1 MVDEGRIGEREE
13 AFSGDRLF
21 PADLQWGTE
30 VVDTWNEAEREEVL
44 WGRGGC
50 WFVRGGRSSGHRWP
64 LIDQR
69 VDIIEGVNGQ
79 SMNGRDFDTVFRAIN
94 I

>member
-30 VVDTWNEAEREEVL
+30 VVDTWNEKRFHGE
-44 WGRGGC
+44 G
-50 WFVRGGRSSGHRWP
+50 
-64 LIDQR
+64 
-69 VDIIEGVNGQ
+69 EGVG
-79 SMNGRDFDTVFRAIN
+79 SLGVVVRVATGGH
-94 I
+94 